1 MDVKLP
7 QLAEGVEGG
16 TVVSILVAEGQM
28 IDKDQAFMELETQKA
43 VGSIPAPSAGV
54 VTKIHVKQGMEV
66 NVGQTLISIETAAA
80 KSPTPSTVTQTNPSV
95 PASATPPP
103 PVTSEA
109 PANIAHAAPAAVA
122 GDYRYES
129 KSGMAPP
136 ASPAIRKIAR
146 ELDIDLTR
154 VRGSEAGGRIN
165 LADLKTYVQKLQQ
178 LAFEGAAATP
188 APVAAPTP
196 PAPAPAEAIDFA
208 KWGPIRRE
216 KMSPLRR
223 TVSRRMVESWT
234 SIPKINQFAD
244 ADISALL
251 ALRKKYAPS
260 YEKKGAHLTLT
271 SFVLFILGRA
281 LKKHPRANASLDDGS
296 LEIVY
301 KDYCHIGVAVD
312 TEGGLI
318 VPVLRDVD
326 KKNLLQLSSDLHAL
340 TEKTR
345 QRKVSIEELQGGSF
359 TISNQGSIG
368 GSHFTPIIYAPQV
381 AILGIGQGQAKPVA
395 IDGKIAIRTI
405 LPLCLAYDHRVLDG
419 ADAVRFLKGIIAGL
433 ESFDEVDIK
442 LK

>member
-1 MDVKLP
+1 MDIKLP

-16 TVVSILVAEGQM
+16 TVVSILVAEGQA
-28 IDKDQAFMELETQKA
+28 IDKDQAIMELETQKA

-66 NVGQTLISIETAAA
+66 NVGQTLISIETAPAKTTDSAA
-80 KSPTPSTVTQTNPSV
+80 VAQPIQSAA
-95 PASATPPP
+95 ASE
-103 PVTSEA
+103 SA
-109 PANIAHAAPAAVA
+109 PAEVKISPPTMAPRAAAPAP
-122 GDYRYES
+122 DDNYRYES
-129 KSGMAPP
+129 KSGMTPP
-136 ASPAIRKIAR
+136 AAPAIRKIAR

-154 VRGSEAGGRIN
+154 VHGSEAGGRIT
-165 LADLKTYVQKLQQ
+165 LADVRAYVQKLQK
-178 LAFEGAAATP
+178 LAFQGAPAAQTPIAAAAP
-188 APVAAPTP
+188 APS
-196 PAPAPAEAIDFA
+196 PAEAIDFA
-208 KWGPIRRE
+208 KWGPIHRE

-223 TVSRRMVESWT
+223 TVSRRMIESWT
-234 SIPKINQFAD
+234 AIPKINQFAD

-251 ALRKKYAPS
+251 ALRKKYAPA
-260 YEKKGAHLTLT
+260 YQKADRHLTLT
-271 SFVLFILGRA
+271 SLILFILGRS
-281 LKKHPRANASLDDGS
+281 LKKHPRANASMDETS
-296 LEIVY
+296 MEIVY

-318 VPVLRDVD
+318 VPVLRNVD
-326 KKNLLQLSSDLHAL
+326 KKDLPQLSADLQAL

-345 QRKVSIEELQGGSF
+345 QRKIAIEELQGGSF

-395 IDGKIAIRTI
+395 IDGKITIRTI

-419 ADAVRFLKGIIAGL
+419 ADAVRFLKDIIAGL
-433 ESFDEVDIK
+433 ESFDEAYIK